1 MLLAI
6 FPVAWMTNIPAAIAF
21 YLVLDRFVLGL
32 TGAGAR

>member
-1 MLLAI
+1 VTSRRRRALL
-6 FPVAWMTNIPAAIAF
+6 VSIPTAVAF